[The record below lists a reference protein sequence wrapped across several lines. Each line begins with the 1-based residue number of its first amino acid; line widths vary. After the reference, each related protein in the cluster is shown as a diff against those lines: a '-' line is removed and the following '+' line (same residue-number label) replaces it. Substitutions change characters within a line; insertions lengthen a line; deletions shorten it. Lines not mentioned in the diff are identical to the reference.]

1 MADLSMFVYNGLLEK
16 TLRGV
21 KGSSKVK
28 FSLVGFSPPKDGF
41 CPLPI
46 SFSKQIFHWFLL
58 FMGSNLIFIFG
69 GSSLSSVLTAFHT
82 SFWRREPFTVSSF
95 LPTQDLVC
103 ILRNLKAVLLLLELS
118 ADSEFWCLMPNT
130 STESPQM
137 LFAGNSKMVLGIRWE
152 MCSCTLSVIQKV

>member
-1 MADLSMFVYNGLLEK
+1 MADLSMFVYNGLLDK

-58 FMGSNLIFIFG
+58 FMGPNLIFIFG

-137 LFAGNSKMVLGIRWE
+137 LFAGNSKIVLGIRWE
-152 MCSCTLSVIQKV
+152 ICSCTLSVIQKV